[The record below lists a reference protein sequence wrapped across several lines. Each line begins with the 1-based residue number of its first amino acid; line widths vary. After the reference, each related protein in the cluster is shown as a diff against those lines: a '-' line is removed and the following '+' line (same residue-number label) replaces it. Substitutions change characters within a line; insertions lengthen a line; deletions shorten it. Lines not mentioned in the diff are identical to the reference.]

1 MLTPALIDLLSF
13 TQRLLRAMQTR
24 GVATAELHVL
34 TTNAV
39 AIGMYTKQGFRKKE
53 LVRGYYT

>member
-1 MLTPALIDLLSF
+1 
-13 TQRLLRAMQTR
+13 MQTR